1 MRRWRIVAAATT
13 TAALATALLAGAP
26 AGAQEE
32 PEEPDFLPITAEP
45 ASTASGETVHVSGEG
60 CIVDDHA
67 GFIVVVAFNPDDD
80 SAEPFFVDGTVAPD
94 GSWTAEVA
102 PTADETSIFLITA
115 GCFEDG
121 DIGEEEEPAL
131 FYDFVEHEVT
141 VDETTTP
148 PTEPPAPPE
157 ETPVAQPANPVVA
170 TPTFTG

>member
-1 MRRWRIVAAATT
+1 MNRWRIVAAATS

-32 PEEPDFLPITAEP
+32 PPDLLPITAEP
-45 ASTASGETVHVSGEG
+45 PSTHSGETVTVSGEG
-60 CIVDDHA
+60 CIVDEAA
-67 GFIVVVAFNPDDD
+67 GFILVVAFNPDDET
-80 SAEPFFVDGTVAPD
+80 AEPFFAEGTVVED

-115 GCFEDG
+115 GCFDDG
-121 DIGEEEEPAL
+121 DIGEDEDPVL
-131 FYDFVEHEVT
+131 FYDFVEHEVV

-148 PTEPPAPPE
+148 PTTEPAAPAE
-157 ETPVAQPANPVVA
+157 EAPTAPVAVPVIG